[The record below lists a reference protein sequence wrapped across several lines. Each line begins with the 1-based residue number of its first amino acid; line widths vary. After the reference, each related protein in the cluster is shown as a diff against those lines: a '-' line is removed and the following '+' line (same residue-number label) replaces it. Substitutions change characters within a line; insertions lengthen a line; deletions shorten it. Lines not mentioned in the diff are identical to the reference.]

1 MAQTNQFLSKAG
13 LEKLIQLIKAN
24 FANLSEDEQIN
35 GEWTFNKGIVLTDI
49 GIKGAEP
56 PIEGQVWDTNGGKV
70 VIEDEIK
77 KSETIQAIQTA
88 IEGKL
93 DKGELDDTLFSVV
106 TELPSTN
113 IKQHI
118 YLKKTGD
125 TANNKYAEYI
135 YTGNL
140 PINETNVYNE
150 SNWEKLGELS
160 AKTDLTGYAKLDAGT
175 ETNLQTFTGHN
186 KFSKII
192 QSSGIKSA
200 EDATLEDK
208 HTGSV
213 KAWTTDGKVIDLSDY
228 ASLVAAKYPFKFKTF
243 GVVPNGTIEYTGT
256 AITPT
261 ISWTYENDR
270 HKITEQK
277 ITGNGLT
284 KTADP
289 SDRQKVWDAVIPEA
303 NTPIKFSMVSK
314 ADGGSKTAEPGY
326 YVSITA
332 VHRSYSGT
340 IPASQSTITADQIK
354 QLSESKVVNGK
365 SRTVTIATNY
375 SKGVFCYPTYFGTL
389 NSIILNNMNGISGY
403 DVITVNDVNG
413 TSYYAYIQKVADTS
427 TNSYTLK

>member
-1 MAQTNQFLSKAG
+1 MAQTNQFLSKTG
-13 LEKLIQLIKAN
+13 LTKLIQLIKTN

-35 GEWTFNKGIVLTDI
+35 GAWTFNKGITLTDV
-49 GIKGAEP
+49 GIKSAEP
-56 PIEGQVWDTNGGKV
+56 PIDGQVWDTQGRKV

-77 KSETIQAIQTA
+77 KSTTIKSIQTA

-106 TELPSTN
+106 TELPQTN

-175 ETNLQTFTGHN
+175 ETNLQTFKGHN

-228 ASLVAAKYPFKFKTF
+228 ASLVAEKYPFKFKTF

-284 KTADP
+284 KTVDP
-289 SDRQKVWDAVIPEA
+289 DDRQKVWDAIIPEA
-303 NTPIKFSMVSK
+303 NTPIKFSMVSQ
-314 ADGGSKTAEPGY
+314 AEDSSEPAKTSE
-326 YVSITA
+326 VSITA

-340 IPASQSTITADQIK
+340 IPANQSTITADQIK

-403 DVITVNDVNG
+403 NVITVNDVNG

>member
-1 MAQTNQFLSKAG
+1 MAQTNQFLSKTG
-13 LEKLIQLIKAN
+13 LTKLIELIKTN

-35 GEWTFNKGIVLTDI
+35 GAWTFSKGITLKDT
-49 GIKGAEP
+49 GINSAGP
-56 PIEGQVWDTNGGKV
+56 SIDGQVWDTQGGKI
-70 VIEDEIK
+70 VIEDKIK
-77 KSETIQAIQTA
+77 ESTTIKSIQTA

-93 DKGELDDTLFSVV
+93 DKGELDNTLFSVV

-175 ETNLQTFTGHN
+175 EINLQTFTGHN

-200 EDATLEDK
+200 ENATLEDK

-213 KAWTTDGKVIDLSDY
+213 QAWTTDGKVIDLSDY
-228 ASLVAAKYPFKFKTF
+228 ASLVAEKYPFKFKTF
-243 GVVPNGTIEYTGT
+243 GVVPSETIEYTGT
-256 AITPT
+256 AITPK
-261 ISWTYENDR
+261 ISWTYENNR
-270 HKITEQK
+270 HKIAEQK

-284 KTADP
+284 KTVDP
-289 SDRQKVWDAVIPEA
+289 DDRQKVWDAIIPEA
-303 NTPIKFSMVSK
+303 NTPIKFSMESK
-314 ADGGSKTAEPGY
+314 AKDSSEPAKTSD
-326 YVSITA
+326 VFIIA

-354 QLSESKVVNGK
+354 QLSESKVVNEK
-365 SRTVTIATNY
+365 SRTVTIATDY

>member
-1 MAQTNQFLSKAG
+1 MAQTNQFLSKTG
-13 LEKLIQLIKAN
+13 LVKLIQLIKTN

-35 GEWTFNKGIVLTDI
+35 GAWTFNNGINLKDI
-49 GIKGAEP
+49 GIKGAG
-56 PIEGQVWDTNGGKV
+56 PIIDGQVWDTNGGKV

-77 KSETIQAIQTA
+77 KSKTIKAIQTA

-93 DKGELDDTLFSVV
+93 DKGELDNTLFSVV
-106 TELPSTN
+106 AELPVTN

-125 TANNKYAEYI
+125 TENNKYAEYI

-140 PINETNVYNE
+140 PINETNIYNE

-175 ETNLQTFTGHN
+175 ETKFQTFTGHN
-186 KFSKII
+186 KFSNII
-192 QSSGIKSA
+192 QSSGMKSA
-200 EDATLEDK
+200 EGASLEDK

-213 KAWTTDGKVIDLSDY
+213 QAWTTDGKVIDLSDY
-228 ASLVAAKYPFKFKTF
+228 ASLVAAKYPFKFKSF
-243 GVVPNGTIEYTGT
+243 NVSPRGTIEYTGS

-261 ISWTYENDR
+261 ITWEYENDR

-284 KTADP
+284 KTVA
-289 SDRQKVWDAVIPEA
+289 SGDRQKVWDAIIPEA
-303 NTPIKFSMVSK
+303 NTPIGFQMTAKT
-314 ADGGSKTAEPGY
+314 DDGSKPITTDPVA
-326 YVSITA
+326 ITA

-340 IPASQSTITADQIK
+340 IPANQSTITADQIK
-354 QLSESKVVNGK
+354 QLTESAVINGK

-375 SKGVFCYPTYFGTL
+375 SKGVFCYPSYFGKL

>member
-1 MAQTNQFLSKAG
+1 MAQTNQFLSKTG
-13 LEKLIQLIKAN
+13 LTKLIELIKTN

-35 GEWTFNKGIVLTDI
+35 GAWTFSKGITLKDT
-49 GIKGAEP
+49 GINSAGP
-56 PIEGQVWDTNGGKV
+56 SIDGQVWDTQGGKI
-70 VIEDEIK
+70 VIEDKIK
-77 KSETIQAIQTA
+77 ESTTIKSIQTA

-93 DKGELDDTLFSVV
+93 DKGELDNTLFSVV

-175 ETNLQTFTGHN
+175 EINLQTFTGHN

-200 EDATLEDK
+200 ENATLEDK

-213 KAWTTDGKVIDLSDY
+213 QAWTTDGKVIDLSDY
-228 ASLVAAKYPFKFKTF
+228 ASLVAEKYPFKFKTF
-243 GVVPNGTIEYTGT
+243 GVVPSGTIEYTGT
-256 AITPT
+256 AITPK
-261 ISWTYENDR
+261 ISWTYENNR

-284 KTADP
+284 KTVDP
-289 SDRQKVWDAVIPEA
+289 DDRQKVWDAIIPEA
-303 NTPIKFSMVSK
+303 NTPIKFSMESK
-314 ADGGSKTAEPGY
+314 AKDSSEPAKTSD
-326 YVSITA
+326 VSIIA

-365 SRTVTIATNY
+365 SRTVTIATDY

-403 DVITVNDVNG
+403 DVVTVNDVNG